1 MRSPTYARKFNMSLI
16 GYYKG
21 TLVWD
26 TRAIGT
32 AMGEK
37 FADYVEKAW
46 IDPDKRFAFA
56 SVGNHIEANDHPFV
70 TAGVE
75 QLINK
80 LRIHGTVNHEEV
92 KKALEYTRKGLG
104 DEFIIMTK
112 DQTWFNGDGGFF
124 KAGQFPIATGTGC
137 YHFIAACLFGEDP
150 LKAATIA
157 GRMDSLTSSVVMQLK
172 HQHLKP
178 FEGTRSRKP
187 AAKKTVATKKTPVST
202 RKKK

>member
-1 MRSPTYARKFNMSLI
+1 MPRKFNMSLI

-26 TRAIGT
+26 TCAIGT

-37 FADYVEKAW
+37 FTDYLEKAW

-56 SVGNHIEANDHPFV
+56 SVGTHIESNDHPFV

-80 LRIHGTVNHEEV
+80 ILVHKTINHEDV
-92 KKALEYTRKGLG
+92 KQPLEYVRKALGS
-104 DEFIIMTK
+104 EFIIMTK
-112 DQTWFNGDGGFF
+112 DQAWFNGDDGFF
-124 KAGQFPIATGTGC
+124 KVAQFPIASGTGS
-137 YHFIAACLFGEDP
+137 YHFTAACLFGEDP
-150 LKAATIA
+150 LKAAVIA

-172 HQHLKP
+172 HSHLKP
-178 FEGTRSRKP
+178 FEGTRKRKP
-187 AAKKTVATKKTPVST
+187 AVKKVVPAKQVTTKTRSKK
-202 RKKK
+202 